1 MVKGRGQ
8 EFQTGDWVIYH
19 KTKWS
24 SHPGPR
30 ARDIKP
36 SPGGDQYVY
45 CIDKF
50 WVVDEVQSDGSIVLI
65 TRTGKRHIV
74 DSDVPNLRR
83 ATWIDRLRF
92 RSRFQAVEM
101 MNREQTSSVASE

>member
-8 EFQTGDWVIYH
+8 EFQAGDWVIYH

-36 SPGGDQYVY
+36 SPGGDQYAY

-50 WVVDEVQSDGSIVLI
+50 WVVDEVRSDGSIVLI
-65 TRTGKRHIV
+65 TRTGKRHIL
-74 DSDVPNLRR
+74 DSETPTLRR
-83 ATWIDRLRF
+83 ATWFDRLRF
-92 RSRFQAVEM
+92 RSRFEAVEM
-101 MNREQTSSVASE
+101 MNREDSAPVTSE